1 MWGHKK
7 VLNEMKWLSVD
18 EYRNIAIQKFTHKVI
33 NTKEPEY
40 LYTKMTQNRSPRILQ
55 ENKVT
60 SYHPRFGFKLPSRR
74 SIRYESIKLYN
85 NLPSKLTLLEKPSR
99 FKSWIKRYYRNKYDL
114 PKS

>member
-1 MWGHKK
+1 MQSMLIKTARSALGNESYMWGHKK
-7 VLNEMKWLSVD
+7 VLTEMKWLSVD

-74 SIRYESIKLYN
+74 SIRYESMKLYN
-85 NLPSKLTLLEKPSR
+85 NCL
-99 FKSWIKRYYRNKYDL
+99 RN
-114 PKS
+114 